1 MLRATYRGHVLA
13 ETPRTVR
20 LEGNHYFPPDS
31 LRADLLDK
39 SRTRTLCPWKG
50 IARYYNLRLDD
61 QVAADVGWVYHH
73 PSPLARRIK
82 DHMAFCPGVV
92 IEGEPDQQPPR
103 LSTRL
108 RRLFGTRP

>member
-13 ETPRTVR
+13 EAPRTVR

-31 LRADLLDK
+31 LRDDLFDT

-50 IARYYNLRLDD
+50 IARYYTLHLDD
-61 QVAADVGWVYHH
+61 GIEPDVGWVYHH

-82 DHMAFCPGVV
+82 DHMAFGPAVV
-92 IEGEPDQQPPR
+92 IEGEPDDKAPGLR
-103 LSTRL
+103 TRL
-108 RRLFGTRP
+108 RGLFGSAH